1 MALTIGTNAMEI
13 ISRYRPIE
21 HSLEKLHRKFHTV
34 GEDPSAICESLVESL
49 GEHYGLDDATVTA
62 MWIPRFVAK
71 VQVGTDHFYFK
82 IVDQDPVDTHR
93 YMNFLAKSGFGTA
106 EVVPT
111 TLGQRS
117 ISFSGYPAYLMHEVD
132 GERLSVKSQSGAS
145 RAGEMLGRLHRRS
158 EGFDIRARRSIETL
172 IPDFASFPD
181 LPVAVVHGD
190 YRLVHLYDTGSQ
202 LTILDCDEVCR
213 MERIYDV
220 FMFCAC
226 PDREIDR
233 NPDFDRQRAFVDAY
247 LSSIDPSETERD
259 MVPELLA
266 IANEWR
272 CRTIEEWKRRGL
284 EVSGR
289 LEELATT
296 ALEQTR
302 EYANRMH
309 ARSRHDGR

>member
-1 MALTIGTNAMEI
+1 MEI

-21 HSLEKLHRKFHTV
+21 YSLGKLRRRFRAV
-34 GEDPSAICESLVESL
+34 GGDPSAICETLIEEL
-49 GEHYGLDDATVTA
+49 AEHYGLNSATVTA

-71 VQVGTDHFYFK
+71 VQVETDRFYFK
-82 IVDQDPVDTHR
+82 VVDRDPVDTHR

-111 TLGQRS
+111 ILGQRS
-117 ISFSGYPAYLMHEVD
+117 ISFSGHPAYLMREVH
-132 GERLSVKSQSGAS
+132 GERLSIKSQSGAS

-158 EGFDIRARRSIETL
+158 EGFDIRARRSIDTL
-172 IPDFASFPD
+172 IPDFASFSD
-181 LPVAVVHGD
+181 LPVSVVHGD
-190 YRLVHLYDTGSQ
+190 YRLVHLYDTGSR

-226 PDREIDR
+226 PDRKIDR
-233 NPDFDRQRAFVDAY
+233 NPDFDRQMAFVDAY

-259 MVPELLA
+259 MIPELLL

-272 CRTIEEWKRRGL
+272 CRTVGEWKRRGL
-284 EVSGR
+284 EVSEM
-289 LEELATT
+289 LEEWVESAW
-296 ALEQTR
+296 EQAR
-302 EYANRMH
+302 EAAN
-309 ARSRHDGR
+309 